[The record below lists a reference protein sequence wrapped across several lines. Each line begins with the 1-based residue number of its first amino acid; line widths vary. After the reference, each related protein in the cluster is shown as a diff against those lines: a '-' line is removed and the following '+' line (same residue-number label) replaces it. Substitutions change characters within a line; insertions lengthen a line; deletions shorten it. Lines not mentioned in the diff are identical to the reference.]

1 MRTDLRECQTGMIRK
16 NQYYGL
22 SVKVSFPFT
31 VSFPVTA
38 TGTVVKSILQLPRLA
53 LRCHE
58 HVAQLRRSAAA
69 DPVDPVGHGTILC
82 SGFTLV
88 VNLFNKD
95 DADDGG
101 LSFFYSAETQS
112 TNYLDTRLSPSLRLS
127 LAERERTHLTPSA
140 AN

>member
-1 MRTDLRECQTGMIRK
+1 M
-16 NQYYGL
+16 
-22 SVKVSFPFT
+22 
-31 VSFPVTA
+31 
-38 TGTVVKSILQLPRLA
+38 KSILQPPRLA

-95 DADDGG
+95 DAEDGG
-101 LSFFYSAETQS
+101 LSFFILQKHRAQIIWTHV
-112 TNYLDTRLSPSLRLS
+112 SLLHSGSR
-127 LAERERTHLTPSA
+127 
-140 AN
+140 

>member
-22 SVKVSFPFT
+22 SVKVSFP
-31 VSFPVTA
+31 VTA
-38 TGTVVKSILQLPRLA
+38 TVVKSILQLPRLA

-112 TNYLDTRLSPSLRLS
+112 TN
-127 LAERERTHLTPSA
+127 
-140 AN
+140 

>member
-101 LSFFYSAETQS
+101 LSFFLFCRNTEHKLIIWTHV
-112 TNYLDTRLSPSLRLS
+112 SLLHSGSR
-127 LAERERTHLTPSA
+127 
-140 AN
+140 